1 MKTLWLIV
9 ALPLTS
15 SCLLAQGTFI
25 YDQQSS
31 DESAPAEATALLQT
45 QGPLGQS
52 FTPSL
57 AAVWF
62 VRLDLF
68 DRNNGNSKGAT
79 VYINVRSDSIA
90 GTILATSTPVF
101 MPDGFGVGGGGF
113 ANFLFAAPVPV
124 TPGIVYYFDL
134 AAQSGSDLWGV
145 RRFVQG
151 SDYPGGTE
159 YLQGQPGTDDLW
171 FREGIIIPE
180 PGSAALLL
188 LGGGFLFWTR
198 RMRPYPKN

>member
-9 ALPLTS
+9 ALAMTT
-15 SCLLAQGTFI
+15 SCLFAQGTFI

-31 DESAPAEATALLQT
+31 IESQPAEAAAFLQT
-45 QGPLGQS
+45 QALLGQS

-57 AAVWF
+57 AAVGF
-62 VRLDLF
+62 VRLDLY
-68 DRNNGNSKGAT
+68 DPIVGNSKGAT
-79 VYINVRSDSIA
+79 VYINLRSDSIG
-90 GTILATSTPVF
+90 GTILATSTPVS
-101 MPDGFGVGGGGF
+101 MPEGFGAGGGGF
-113 ANFLFAAPVPV
+113 ANFLFATPVPV

-159 YLQGQPGTDDLW
+159 YLQGQPGTDDFW
-171 FREGIIIPE
+171 FREGIVVPE
-180 PGSAALLL
+180 PSSVALLF
-188 LGGGFLFWTR
+188 LGTGILFWR
-198 RMRPYPKN
+198 RRVRHH